1 MNPLKTPGLNLSLP
15 KDEATLVIAYKEI
28 DYEASPQRA
37 LYAGLERACA
47 RKSENAFG

>member
-1 MNPLKTPGLNLSLP
+1 MNPLKTPGLILSLP
-15 KDEATLVIAYKEI
+15 KDEATLELANKEI
-28 DYEASPQRA
+28 HDEASPQRA